1 MGNIS
6 QVEAEMSRYAE
17 MKWQILVESG
27 GSEAGNLVVEV
38 IKEKTPVDTGSAQS
52 GIAHDLIEMGP
63 WAFKIGTY
71 AKDIINSRSGESIL
85 RYIDCLEFGNPCPQN
100 KPRRA
105 NFMFRGGSME
115 SKEKMDQILAK
126 FW

>member
-1 MGNIS
+1 M
-6 QVEAEMSRYAE
+6 EAYALG
-17 MKWQILVESG
+17 KWSAVVAGGDSCGDLLVES
-27 GSEAGNLVVEV
+27 
-38 IKEKTPVDTGSAQS
+38 IKSKTPVDTATAQNS
-52 GIAHDLIEMGP
+52 ISYKKERLGQWM
-63 WAFKIGTY
+63 FKIYTY
-71 AKDIINSRSGESIL
+71 GNDLTNPKSGESVL
-85 RYIDCLEFGNPCPQN
+85 RYLDCLEYGNPCPQN